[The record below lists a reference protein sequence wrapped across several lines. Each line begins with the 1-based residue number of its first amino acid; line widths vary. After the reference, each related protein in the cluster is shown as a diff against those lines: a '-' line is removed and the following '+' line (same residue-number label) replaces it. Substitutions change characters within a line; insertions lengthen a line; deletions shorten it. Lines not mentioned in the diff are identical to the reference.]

1 MVILRKGRL
10 MDRLLA
16 ECKADSGYNGYKSDG
31 TSHKVLIID
40 DAVFV
45 RKQMKKIL
53 GDVGYEL
60 VGEAENGKDGFD
72 KFCVLQP
79 TVVTLDITMPVMS
92 GPVALE
98 KILKRDSSARVVMVS
113 AMGSEDHVKQ
123 AILKG
128 AKSFV
133 VKPITMNNLK
143 SFLRTI
149 KNVAGNA

>member
-1 MVILRKGRL
+1 
-10 MDRLLA
+10 
-16 ECKADSGYNGYKSDG
+16 
-31 TSHKVLIID
+31 VLIVD

-53 GDVGYEL
+53 GDVGYEV

-72 KFCVLQP
+72 KFCALQP
-79 TVVTLDITMPVMS
+79 DVVTLDITMPVMS
-92 GPVALE
+92 GPVALG
-98 KILKRDSSARVVMVS
+98 KMLKQNGLARVVMVS
-113 AMGSEDHVKQ
+113 AMGSEDHVKE

-133 VKPITMNNLK
+133 AKPITINNLK

-149 KNVAGNA
+149 KTVVGKE

>member
-1 MVILRKGRL
+1 
-10 MDRLLA
+10 MDKLLA
-16 ECKADSGYNGYKSDG
+16 ECKSDSGYSGYREDR
-31 TSHKVLIID
+31 TSYKVLIVD

-53 GDVGYEL
+53 GDVGYEV

-72 KFCVLQP
+72 KFCALQP
-79 TVVTLDITMPVMS
+79 DVVTLDITMPVMS
-92 GPVALE
+92 GPVALG
-98 KILKRDSSARVVMVS
+98 KMLKQNGLARVVMVS
-113 AMGSEDHVKQ
+113 AMGSEDHVKE

-133 VKPITMNNLK
+133 AKPITINNLK

-149 KNVAGNA
+149 KTVVGKE